1 MHVHVYM
8 CVCMCAKSLQ
18 ACQTLCNP
26 MDYNPPCSS
35 VHRILQAR
43 ILRWVDISSSSG
55 SSRPRDG
62 TRISYIS
69 YVGRW
74 VLYH

>member
-1 MHVHVYM
+1 MCVMCMHVHVYM

-18 ACQTLCNP
+18 ACQTLCDP

-43 ILRWVDISSSSG
+43 TLERVAMA
-55 SSRPRDG
+55 SSRESSQPRD
-62 TRISYIS
+62 
-69 YVGRW
+69 
-74 VLYH
+74 